1 MYFCEF
7 DIGAVDCSSVQCLV
21 VVVVFFS
28 KPKVPVKPVASPSQL
43 IEQATKKAPTKDLRQ
58 VLASKTKELT
68 KEQVG
73 RSISSQ

>member
-7 DIGAVDCSSVQCLV
+7 DVGAVDCSSVQCLV
-21 VVVVFFS
+21 VVVFSS